1 MDVETARFTGKA
13 AVVTGAGAGLGRT
26 IALRLAAEGA
36 AVTVA
41 DIDPQHAAAAAAEI
55 EASGGRAIYVGSD
68 VSKPADVDAMIEA
81 GVDAFGRLDILV
93 NNAGVR
99 VIVPFLEQSL
109 EQWQWMI
116 DVMLT
121 GPMLCSQAAIP
132 HMLEVGRG
140 KIVNVGSVT
149 GIIGLTKRAAYAA
162 AKAGLHGLTRA
173 LAYELSSQ
181 GIWVNAVAPGLMETP
196 MNTAYYQDEQFM
208 QLVRRELPVGR
219 LGKPDEIASV
229 ILFLVSDE
237 SDFVSGA
244 TWTVDGGWPSGKGH

>member
-1 MDVETARFTGKA
+1 METMRFVGKSA
-13 AVVTGAGAGLGRT
+13 IVTGAGAGLGRS
-26 IALRLAAEGA
+26 IALRFGAEGA
-36 AVTVA
+36 NVTVA
-41 DIDPQHAAAAAAEI
+41 DVDPARAADVVAEI
-55 EASGGRAIYVGSD
+55 EAAGGRALPVGAD
-68 VSKPADVDAMIEA
+68 VSKPPDVTRMTDAAVGE
-81 GVDAFGRLDILV
+81 FGRVDILV

-99 VIVPFLEQSL
+99 VIVPFLEQTL
-109 EQWQWMI
+109 DQWQWML

-132 HMLEVGRG
+132 HMLQVGRG

-181 GIWVNAVAPGLMETP
+181 GIWVNAVAPGLLETP
-196 MNTAYYQDEQFM
+196 MNTAYFQDEQFM
-208 QLVRRELPVGR
+208 QLVKRELPVGR
-219 LGKPDEIASV
+219 LGKPDEIANV
-229 ILFLVSDE
+229 ILFLASDE

-244 TWTVDGGWPSGKGH
+244 TWNVDGGWLSGKGY

>member
-1 MDVETARFTGKA
+1 METMRFTGKSA
-13 AVVTGAGAGLGRT
+13 IVTGAGAGLGRA
-26 IALRLAAEGA
+26 IALRFGAEGA
-36 AVTVA
+36 LVTVA
-41 DIDPQHAAAAAAEI
+41 DIDPQRAAAVAAEI
-55 EASGGRAIYVGSD
+55 TAAGGRAVPVGAD
-68 VSKPADVDAMIEA
+68 ISKPADVASMVETAVGEFD
-81 GVDAFGRLDILV
+81 RLDILI

-99 VIVPFLEQSL
+99 VIVPFLEQTL
-109 EQWQWMI
+109 EQWQWML

-132 HMLEVGRG
+132 HMLTVGRG

-181 GIWVNAVAPGLMETP
+181 GIWVNAVAPGLLETP
-196 MNTAYYQDEQFM
+196 MNTAYFQDEQFM
-208 QLVRRELPVGR
+208 QLVKRELPVGR

-229 ILFLVSDE
+229 VLFLASDE

-244 TWTVDGGWPSGKGH
+244 TWNVDGGWLSGKGY

>member
-1 MDVETARFTGKA
+1 METMRFTGKS
-13 AVVTGAGAGLGRT
+13 AVITGAGAGLGRS
-26 IALRLAAEGA
+26 IALRFGAEGA
-36 AVTVA
+36 LVTVA
-41 DIDPQHAAAAAAEI
+41 DIDPERAAGVVAEI
-55 EASGGRAIYVGSD
+55 TAAGGRAVPIGAD
-68 VSKPADVDAMIEA
+68 ISKPADVARMTETA
-81 GVDAFGRLDILV
+81 VDEFERLDILV

-99 VIVPFLEQSL
+99 VIVPFLEQTL
-109 EQWQWMI
+109 EQWQWML

-181 GIWVNAVAPGLMETP
+181 GIWVNAVAPGLLETP
-196 MNTAYYQDEQFM
+196 MNTAYFQDEQFM
-208 QLVRRELPVGR
+208 QLVKRELPVGR
-219 LGKPDEIASV
+219 LGKPDEIANV
-229 ILFLVSDE
+229 VLFLASDE

-244 TWTVDGGWPSGKGH
+244 TWNVDGGWLSGKGY

>member
-1 MDVETARFTGKA
+1 MRFTGQSA
-13 AVVTGAGAGLGRT
+13 IVTGAGAGLGRS
-26 IALRLAAEGA
+26 IARRFGAEGA
-36 AVTVA
+36 LVTVA
-41 DIDPQHAAAAAAEI
+41 DIDPQRAAAVVAEI
-55 EASGGRAIYVGSD
+55 TAAGGRAIPVGAD
-68 VSKPADVDAMIEA
+68 ISKPADVARMTETA
-81 GVDAFGRLDILV
+81 VDEFDRLDILV
-93 NNAGVR
+93 NNAGAR
-99 VIVPFLEQSL
+99 VIVPFLEQTL
-109 EQWQWMI
+109 EQWQWML

-132 HMLEVGRG
+132 HMIEVGRG

-181 GIWVNAVAPGLMETP
+181 GIWVNAVAPGLLETP
-196 MNTAYYQDEQFM
+196 MNTAYFQDEQFM
-208 QLVRRELPVGR
+208 QLVKRELPVGR

-229 ILFLVSDE
+229 VLFLASDE

-244 TWTVDGGWPSGKGH
+244 TWNVDGGWLSGKGY

>member
-1 MDVETARFTGKA
+1 MTEA
-13 AVVTGAGAGLGRT
+13 AV
-26 IALRLAAEGA
+26 E
-36 AVTVA
+36 
-41 DIDPQHAAAAAAEI
+41 
-55 EASGGRAIYVGSD
+55 
-68 VSKPADVDAMIEA
+68 
-81 GVDAFGRLDILV
+81 AFGRLDILV

-99 VIVPFLEQSL
+99 VIVPFLEQTL
-109 EQWQWMI
+109 DQWQWML

-181 GIWVNAVAPGLMETP
+181 GIWVNAVAPGLS
-196 MNTAYYQDEQFM
+196 
-208 QLVRRELPVGR
+208 RRP
-219 LGKPDEIASV
+219 
-229 ILFLVSDE
+229 
-237 SDFVSGA
+237 
-244 TWTVDGGWPSGKGH
+244 